1 MSLEQYL
8 TIAIKHWKLIF
19 ICFVLVGVGSFTGSK
34 FLTRYYQ
41 STALVEIAISSGT
54 NQIDYTSLLASD
66 QLVQTEAVLAISDPV
81 LREVASHYSGLTVE
95 ELLKEVSASSKPNT
109 QLFQIDVQD
118 PSPTQAAALAND
130 VAATLIKQ
138 QNEQFQL
145 NSAQSGIYLLQVQP
159 AQPNFNAV
167 RPNTLVNTGA
177 GLLAGLFLGMLLAV
191 LFEMLDVRVRTAEA
205 LTQLAGWSVLATIW
219 RASSNEDVV
228 NPTGRNA
235 NVEAFRIL
243 RTNIGFAGVD
253 KPLRTLMTTSAV
265 PRDGKSVVAANL
277 AIFMARAGK
286 KTLLIDAD
294 LRRPVQHELFGI
306 PGDAMGLSNAILAFS
321 MPSTDHLPAYHQFT
335 ATTPALPA
343 GALTA
348 AKTSLDPFIHSV
360 DIPNLCVMPSGP
372 LPPNPPEL
380 LDSIAMQ
387 RLFAALASCGTEI
400 VIFDAPPLLGLSDA
414 SILASK
420 VDGALVIVDIS
431 QARKGNLKQ
440 VKTILEQAGAH
451 VLGCVVNK
459 QRRGRKG
466 TIYSYYYYTDGRDNK
481 GKRSTGRVN
490 SPAASPTRPDA
501 PKGLEA
507 GSRQDLSGKNTGRD
521 RNSNNASSPAAPAK
535 TIDAPDQLT
544 IKLPLTN
551 SHNNKGRHNANNVN
565 LLAVL
570 PTTPD
575 APKGPA
581 AGSRQDLSEKDI
593 GRNHGSNN
601 ASSPV
606 APAKNLDIPD
616 QLTSKLPLAHERE
629 DEQREDG

>member
-8 TIAIKHWKLIF
+8 TIAIKHWKLII
-19 ICFVLVGVGSFTGSK
+19 ICFVLVGVGAFTGSK

-41 STALVEIAISSGT
+41 STALIEIAISSGT
-54 NQIDYTSLLASD
+54 NQIDYNSLLASD
-66 QLVQTEAVLAISDPV
+66 QLVQTEAVLTTSDSV
-81 LREVASHYSGLTVE
+81 LREVASHYPGLSAE
-95 ELLKEVSASSKPNT
+95 ELSKEVSAISKTGT
-109 QLFQIDVQD
+109 QLFEIDVQD
-118 PSPTQAAALAND
+118 PSPTRAAALAND
-130 VAATLIKQ
+130 VAVTLIKQ
-138 QNEQFQL
+138 QNEQFQV
-145 NSAQSGIYLLQVQP
+145 NSAQSGVYLFLVQP
-159 AQPNFNAV
+159 AQPSLNPA
-167 RPNTLVNTGA
+167 RPNTLLNTGT
-177 GLLAGLFLGMLLAV
+177 GLLAGFFLGMLLAV
-191 LFEMLDVRVRTAEA
+191 LFEVLDVRVRTPEA
-205 LTQLAGWSVLATIW
+205 ITQLAGWSVLATIW
-219 RASSNEDVV
+219 RAGSNEDVV

-253 KPLRTLMTTSAV
+253 KPLRTLMMTSAV

-321 MPSTDHLPAYHQFT
+321 MSATDHLPVYHQLTT
-335 ATTPALPA
+335 ATPALSP
-343 GALTA
+343 GALAT
-348 AKTSLDPFIHSV
+348 AKTLLDPFIHSV

-420 VDGALVIVDIS
+420 VDGALVVVDIT

-440 VKTILEQAGAH
+440 VKTVLEQAGAR
-451 VLGCVVNK
+451 VPGCVVNK
-459 QRRGRKG
+459 QRRSRKS
-466 TIYSYYYYTDGRDNK
+466 TIYSYYYYTGGRDNK
-481 GKRSTGRVN
+481 GKRRTSRVN
-490 SPAASPTRPDA
+490 SPAALPTRPDA
-501 PKGLEA
+501 PKQPA
-507 GSRQDLSGKNTGRD
+507 GSRQDLIEKNKSRD
-521 RNSNNASSPAAPAK
+521 HSSNNASSPTAPAQ

-544 IKLPLTN
+544 AKLPLPN

-575 APKGPA
+575 APKQP
-581 AGSRQDLSEKDI
+581 AGSRQDLIDKNKSRD
-593 GRNHGSNN
+593 RSSSN
-601 ASSPV
+601 ASSPT
-606 APAKNLDIPD
+606 APAKALDIPD
-616 QLTSKLPLAHERE
+616 QLTIKLPLANETE
-629 DEQREDG
+629 DEQREDR

>member
-19 ICFVLVGVGSFTGSK
+19 ICFVLVGVGSYTGSK

-54 NQIDYTSLLASD
+54 NQVDYSSLLASD
-66 QLVQTEAVLAISDPV
+66 QLVQTEAVLATSDPV
-81 LREVASHYSGLTVE
+81 LREVASHYPGLSAE
-95 ELLKEVSASSKPNT
+95 GLSKEVSASSKPNT
-109 QLFQIDVQD
+109 QLFEIDVQD

-145 NSAQSGIYLLQVQP
+145 NSAQSGIYLLLVQP
-159 AQPNFNAV
+159 AQPSLNPA
-167 RPNTLVNTGA
+167 RPNTLLNTGA
-177 GLLAGLFLGMLLAV
+177 GLLVGLFLGMLLAV
-191 LFEMLDVRVRTAEA
+191 VFEALDVRVRTPEA

-253 KPLRTLMTTSAV
+253 KPLRTLLVTSAV
-265 PRDGKSVVAANL
+265 PRDGKSIVAANL

-286 KTLLIDAD
+286 KTLLVDAD

-335 ATTPALPA
+335 ATTPALPS
-343 GALTA
+343 GALTT

-387 RLFAALASCGTEI
+387 RLFAALAICGTEI

-420 VDGALVIVDIS
+420 VDGALVIVDITR
-431 QARKGNLKQ
+431 ARKGNLKQ
-440 VKTILEQAGAH
+440 VKTVLEQAGAR
-451 VLGCVVNK
+451 VLGCIVNK
-459 QRRGRKG
+459 QHRSRKG
-466 TIYSYYYYTDGRDNK
+466 TIYSYYYYNDGRDNK
-481 GKRSTGRVN
+481 GKRRTSRGN
-490 SPAASPTRPDA
+490 SPAALPTRPDA
-501 PKGLEA
+501 PKGPEA
-507 GSRQDLSGKNTGRD
+507 GSRQDLVEKNKSRD
-521 RNSNNASSPAAPAK
+521 RNSNNASSPAAPTQ

-565 LLAVL
+565 LLAAL

-575 APKGPA
+575 APKQPE
-581 AGSRQDLSEKDI
+581 AGSHPDLIDKNN
-593 GRNHGSNN
+593 GRDRSSSN
-601 ASSPV
+601 ASSPA
-606 APAKNLDIPD
+606 APAKALDIPD
-616 QLTSKLPLAHERE
+616 QLTIKLPLANETE
-629 DEQREDG
+629 DEQREDR